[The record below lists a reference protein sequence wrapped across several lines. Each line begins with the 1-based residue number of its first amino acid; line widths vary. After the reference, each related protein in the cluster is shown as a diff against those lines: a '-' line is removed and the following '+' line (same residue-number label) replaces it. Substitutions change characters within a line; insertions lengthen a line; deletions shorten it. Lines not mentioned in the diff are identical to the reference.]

1 MLVRAKP
8 IQAVRLQA
16 VLYTHG
22 LLLTML
28 AVIRVIRPVLPH
40 GLIHVHRAVAPIPS
54 RTPFNQLKLSLIHI

>member
-40 GLIHVHRAVAPIPS
+40 GLIHVHR
-54 RTPFNQLKLSLIHI
+54 LSLIHI